1 VSVAYLKV
9 LMKIAERLLSISGT
23 RGYVREIHPV
33 DAAASLADSGSVRLS
48 VTSKELAVHELSI
61 TESVVA
67 AVTDRLGDEHIEV
80 ITLEVGRLSGVV
92 ADSIRFCFDLC
103 TEGTSL
109 QGAMLDIIDIPGR
122 AHCRSCDETF
132 EMADQIPLCTC
143 GSTDL
148 EILSGE
154 ELRIKNVKV
163 A

>member
-1 VSVAYLKV
+1 
-9 LMKIAERLLSISGT
+9 
-23 RGYVREIHPV
+23 
-33 DAAASLADSGSVRLS
+33 
-48 VTSKELAVHELSI
+48 VHELSI

-67 AVTDRLGDEHIEV
+67 AVTDRLGDQRVEV

-92 ADSIRFCFDLC
+92 PDSIRFCFGLC

-109 QGAMLDIIDIPGR
+109 QGATLDIVDIAGR
-122 AHCRSCDETF
+122 ARCRSCGADF
-132 EMADQIPLCTC
+132 DLADQIPLCAC

-154 ELRIKNVKV
+154 ELRIKNVTV

>member
-1 VSVAYLKV
+1 
-9 LMKIAERLLSISGT
+9 
-23 RGYVREIHPV
+23 
-33 DAAASLADSGSVRLS
+33 
-48 VTSKELAVHELSI
+48 VHELSI

-67 AVTDRLGDEHIEV
+67 AVTERLGDERVEV

-109 QGAMLDIIDIPGR
+109 QGATLDIVDIPGR
-122 AHCRSCDETF
+122 AHCQSCDTSF
-132 EMADQIPLCTC
+132 EMTDQIPLCEC

-148 EILSGE
+148 EILSGD
-154 ELRIKNVKV
+154 ELRIRNVRV